1 MIQELKSMKE
11 LQILFDVENRD
22 LKLIVKEIL
31 GQIK

>member
-1 MIQELKSMKE
+1 MKE